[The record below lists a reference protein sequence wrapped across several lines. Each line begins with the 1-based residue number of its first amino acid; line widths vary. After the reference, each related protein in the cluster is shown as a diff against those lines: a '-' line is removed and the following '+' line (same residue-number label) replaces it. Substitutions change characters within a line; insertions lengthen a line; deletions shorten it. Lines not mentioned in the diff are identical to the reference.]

1 MKRGEGEDGT
11 GSGCTDEGQEARE
24 EDDDDERL
32 EHNSSSSS
40 QFLRRSDIRL
50 TISTRLRR

>member
-24 EDDDDERL
+24 EDDDDDERL
-32 EHNSSSSS
+32 EHKNSSSS
-40 QFLRRSDIRL
+40 QFLRRSDVRL
-50 TISTRLRR
+50 DCID